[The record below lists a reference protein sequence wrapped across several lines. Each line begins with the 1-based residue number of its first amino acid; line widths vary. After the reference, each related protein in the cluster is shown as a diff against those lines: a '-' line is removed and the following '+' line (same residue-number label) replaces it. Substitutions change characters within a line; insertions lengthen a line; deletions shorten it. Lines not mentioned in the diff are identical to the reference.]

1 MTTTAVADRTQI
13 LCEGLVRIYKRKGV
27 EVVALQGLD
36 LHVGSGE
43 LVAIV
48 GASGSGKSTLLNILS
63 GLDSPSAGRAV
74 VAGHDLLAMGRSER
88 RQYRLQTC
96 GFVWQRSGDN
106 LVPYLSAAEN
116 VDLPQRLAGTGRAER
131 RAAQRGAARP
141 ARDRRHRDRVVRP
154 RSPAA
159 QQQRL
164 AVAVALANEPQ
175 VLFCDEPTGE
185 LDTAESHE
193 VYGALQQVNES
204 QRHHRGRRH
213 PRPGGDRGGAPHG
226 RHPRRPHRVGDA
238 APYAGRRRRRA
249 RHRRRG
255 VRGARPGR
263 PAAAARATS
272 WPRSGCGTGCGSSS
286 PTTTSRSGRRT
297 GPAGGGGVVTDDR
310 RSGDLHKTYRQGGAD
325 VHALRGVDLDVAAGQ
340 LLALTGRSG
349 AGQVR
354 RCSTSSPGCC
364 APTPGRSTV
373 DGLDVTGA
381 ASRT

>member
-106 LVPYLSAAEN
+106 LVPYLSAVEN
-116 VDLPQRLAGTGRAER
+116 VDLPQRLAGTGRTER
-131 RAAQRGAARP
+131 RERSEGLLDQLGIADTASRRP
-141 ARDRRHRDRVVRP
+141 SAL
-154 RSPAA
+154 SGG

-193 VYGALQQVNES
+193 VYGALQQVNEANGTTVVVVTHDPAVTS
-204 QRHHRGRRH
+204 EVRRTVAIRDGRTASETLR
-213 PRPGGDRGGAPHG
+213 RTPGADGDHIVAEEFAVLDRAG
-226 RHPRRPHRVGDA
+226 RLQLPADFVAALGLRHRVRLELADDHIQIWPQEP
-238 APYAGRRRRRA
+238 APRAGEE
-249 RHRRRG
+249 
-255 VRGARPGR
+255 
-263 PAAAARATS
+263 S
-272 WPRSGCGTGCGSSS
+272 
-286 PTTTSRSGRRT
+286 
-297 GPAGGGGVVTDDR
+297 
-310 RSGDLHKTYRQGGAD
+310 
-325 VHALRGVDLDVAAGQ
+325 
-340 LLALTGRSG
+340 
-349 AGQVR
+349 
-354 RCSTSSPGCC
+354 
-364 APTPGRSTV
+364 
-373 DGLDVTGA
+373 
-381 ASRT
+381 